1 MKNGLILSA
10 AVFALAAC
18 ASPREE
24 GSATQQE
31 SADKAASAVMAA
43 KSGSQVA
50 GTLEM
55 MTMGKGVHVMGTL
68 TGLTPNQS
76 FGFHVHEKG
85 DCSAADA
92 TSAGGH
98 FNPTGQPHGSAESN
112 AHHAGDMDNIKSDA
126 NGTARVSFHIEN
138 VGLGDGSA
146 TDINGRALI
155 VHAKPDD
162 YTSQPSGNA
171 GDRIACGV
179 ITLK

>member
-1 MKNGLILSA
+1 MKQILIPGVLALALSA
-10 AVFALAAC
+10 CAVPGQDTKT
-18 ASPREE
+18 AS
-24 GSATQQE
+24 ANT
-31 SADKAASAVMAA
+31 DKAASAVMAA

-55 MTMGKGVHVMGTL
+55 MTMGNGVHVMGTL
-68 TGLTPNQS
+68 TGLAPNQS

-92 TSAGGH
+92 SSAGGH
-98 FNPTGQPHGSAESN
+98 FNPTAQPHGSTETA
-112 AHHAGDMDNIKSDA
+112 AHHAGDMDNIKSDDE
-126 NGTARVSFHIEN
+126 GTARVSFHIEN
-138 VGLGDGSA
+138 VGLANGSA
-146 TDINGRALI
+146 TDINGRALV

-162 YTSQPSGNA
+162 YTTQPSGNS

>member
-1 MKNGLILSA
+1 MKNLLLTSSVVLALSA
-10 AVFALAAC
+10 CAAPDSK
-18 ASPREE
+18 SPE
-24 GSATQQE
+24 G

-55 MTMGKGVHVMGTL
+55 MTMGNGVHVMGTL
-68 TGLTPNQS
+68 TGLAPNQS

-98 FNPTGQPHGSAESN
+98 FNPTAQPHGSAESA
-112 AHHAGDMDNIKSDA
+112 AHHAGDMDNIKSDE
-126 NGTARVSFHIEN
+126 NGSERVSFHIEN
-138 VGLGDGSA
+138 VGLGNGSA
-146 TDINGRALI
+146 TDINGRALV

-162 YTSQPSGNA
+162 YTTQPSGNS

>member
-1 MKNGLILSA
+1 MKQILIPGVL
-10 AVFALAAC
+10 ALALTAC
-18 ASPREE
+18 AAPRED
-24 GSATQQE
+24 AKTVNE
-31 SADKAASAVMAA
+31 STDKAASAVMAA
-43 KSGSQVA
+43 KSGSKVA

-68 TGLTPNQS
+68 TGLAPNQS

-92 TSAGGH
+92 SSAGGH
-98 FNPTGQPHGSAESN
+98 FNPTAQPHGSTETA
-112 AHHAGDMDNIKSDA
+112 AHHAGDMDNIQSDDE
-126 NGTARVSFHIEN
+126 GTARVSFHIEN
-138 VGLGDGSA
+138 VGLANGSA
-146 TDINGRALI
+146 TDISGRALV

-162 YTSQPSGNA
+162 YKTQPSGNS